1 MLRFLIKNHQLVY
14 KSSFLKFAE
23 ITTLIENTSSYIKK
37 KEIFNEYLSGS
48 NEIDRK
54 NITKILTF
62 VKVKPKTGLASK
74 TLSGFLKAKYFEDR
88 EMVEKDIDE
97 IIDMLEDTEENPV
110 GVVELGEVHQLLEDI
125 KSTEGK
131 GSVNRKM
138 QLLD

>member
-1 MLRFLIKNHQLVY
+1 
-14 KSSFLKFAE
+14 
-23 ITTLIENTSSYIKK
+23 
-37 KEIFNEYLSGS
+37 
-48 NEIDRK
+48 
-54 NITKILTF
+54 
-62 VKVKPKTGLASK
+62 
-74 TLSGFLKAKYFEDR
+74 
-88 EMVEKDIDE
+88 MVEKDIDE